1 MPRKS
6 FFLIISDIEKNFYE
20 IQTMIRTIFQIYYLV
35 SIFQSWPLVWKVTLY
50 RIGSFSNLYSH
61 INFSLWENILEN
73 KPNLY
78 NSTLQTN
85 DQYWKTM
92 ENFFDQNIRKD
103 ILYEL
108 KYIIF

>member
-1 MPRKS
+1 MENEPILYNVTCQTNGQDWKS
-6 FFLIISDIEKNFYE
+6 IKNICSLLSD
-20 IQTMIRTIFQIYYLV
+20 
-35 SIFQSWPLVWKVTLY
+35 
-50 RIGSFSNLYSH
+50 

-92 ENFFDQNIRKD
+92 EKFSDQNIRKD

>member
-1 MPRKS
+1 
-6 FFLIISDIEKNFYE
+6 
-20 IQTMIRTIFQIYYLV
+20 MIRSIFQIYYLV
-35 SIFQSWPLVWKVTLY
+35 SIFHYGNNDWKMKPILYNVTCQTNGQDWKSIKNICSLL
-50 RIGSFSNLYSH
+50 SD

-92 ENFFDQNIRKD
+92 EMFFDQNIRKD